1 MFEQTFVQTQ
11 AQTRK
16 PWTVAVSLSVQCVAV
31 GVVLLVPLLH
41 PDSLRIPDPLQPH
54 LIRTW
59 ISQPPLPPQHA
70 AARTSAIAAPAA
82 PRIFVYQPPSARTT
96 ATQPTI
102 EMPTGDAALNAWAGP
117 VGATF
122 GPSLGTTV
130 ALPPVT
136 PPQRPVAPASPKP
149 PASGPVPIGGDVAA
163 AKLIYGPAP
172 IYPRLAVTARSQGTV
187 KLEAVISA
195 DGTIR
200 NLRVVS
206 GPPLLV
212 NAAVEAVRQWRYHP
226 TLLNG
231 IAVEVITEIDVNFT
245 LAK

>member
-1 MFEQTFVQTQ
+1 MFEQTFIQTQ
-11 AQTRK
+11 AKTRK

-31 GVVLLVPLLH
+31 GIVLLIPLLH
-41 PDSLRIPDPLQPH
+41 PDQLRIPGLQQPR

-59 ISQPPLPPQHA
+59 ITQPPLPPQHA
-70 AARTSAIAAPAA
+70 TPHASTVTAPVA
-82 PRIFVYQPPSARTT
+82 PRPFVYTPPSAHST
-96 ATQPTI
+96 AAQPTI
-102 EMPTGDAALNAWAGP
+102 EMPAGDPALSAWAGP
-117 VGATF
+117 PSGQFGAALTN
-122 GPSLGTTV
+122 TV
-130 ALPPVT
+130 ALPPVS
-136 PPQRPVAPASPKP
+136 PPQRPIAPTSPKP
-149 PASGPVPIGGDVAA
+149 AASGPVPVGGDVEA

-172 IYPRLAVTARSQGTV
+172 LYPRIALMARSQGIV

-195 DGTIR
+195 DGSIR
-200 NLRVVS
+200 NLSVVS

-245 LAK
+245 LAR